1 MTAHSTTQ
9 FLNASNTMEGTID
22 CTIAYV
28 EAIREAKL
36 VFVSDNSEGEAIA
49 RRWPGSVV
57 ASSDGLTI
65 VFREQPSS
73 SALSLAR
80 ELARI
85 MGGGEATLSAGP

>member
-1 MTAHSTTQ
+1 MTAHSTIQ
-9 FLNASNTMEGTID
+9 IMASNTMES
-22 CTIAYV
+22 
-28 EAIREAKL
+28 AIEFADAITKAKL
-36 VFVSDNSEGEAIA
+36 VFVSDSSEGEAIA

>member
-9 FLNASNTMEGTID
+9 FLTASNTIEST
-22 CTIAYV
+22 V
-28 EAIREAKL
+28 EFADSITKAKL
-36 VFVSDNSEGEAIA
+36 VFVSSNSEAEAIA

-57 ASSDGLTI
+57 ASSDGWTI